1 MNRSLRMMVLVG
13 EGFECLRH
21 DFSQTMTTFSSLYVD
36 SSYYTIFRVCDGRIL
51 QREAMVL
58 TLRESSKVLLCVKN
72 SQKLLIGLHPLFL
85 SQLPTTLLPPH
96 VSG

>member
-1 MNRSLRMMVLVG
+1 MNRSLRMMVLG
-13 EGFECLRH
+13 GGGSGLRH
-21 DFSQTMTTFSSLYVD
+21 DFSQTMTNFSSLYVD
-36 SSYYTIFRVCDGRIL
+36 SSYYTILRVCDGHII
-51 QREAMVL
+51 QRGAMVL
-58 TLRESSKVLLCVKN
+58 THRESSKVLLRVKS